1 MIPYAISSNGI
12 PKEDVDLLEKIG
24 ETVRT
29 LPDVNLGVSAD
40 GKKIVLS
47 CHILARALAQ
57 VFSLEFKD
65 GYFYPNFEHSW
76 LITPRD
82 NIIDAYPVGMLISSN
97 GGPILIDGDN
107 CSPARWL
114 YKERKE
120 VTRRFLARW
129 NNNAVNKI
137 IESLRCNEREV
148 MDND

>member
-1 MIPYAISSNGI
+1 MIPSILSGRI
-12 PKEDVDLLEKIG
+12 LKEDIVLFEKIG
-24 ETVRT
+24 EAVRA
-29 LPDVNLGVSAD
+29 LPDVNLGVGAD
-40 GKKIVLS
+40 GKKIFLS

-76 LITPRD
+76 LITSRD

-137 IESLRCNEREV
+137 IESLRCNESEV
-148 MDND
+148 MGND